1 MKYIKSYKIFES
13 IDKESIDQEEIK
25 YGIESKL
32 SKLID
37 DKARINVS
45 FFKGFFHGGKD
56 TLDVAIYFDNMY
68 HNGLD
73 ISKYKEDI
81 DELLSYLVGEYGLG
95 FEFSHLYIDSDKDHE
110 IVCPGISPV
119 TGVECKSKDIEYGEQ
134 DWYNNGAIMN
144 TCNVCGHKAPEED
157 FEYKKVKYETIDEVK
172 EFFSKSNG
180 DEIYSAT
187 FEFILR

>member
-1 MKYIKSYKIFES
+1 MKYLKSFKVYES
-13 IDKESIDQEEIK
+13 IEEESIDQEEIK

-32 SKLID
+32 SHLID
-37 DKARINVS
+37 DKAKINVS

-95 FEFSHLYIDSDKDHE
+95 FEFSYLYIDSNNDNYE
-110 IVCPGISPV
+110 IVCP
-119 TGVECKSKDIEYGEQ
+119 ECKSLDIEYGQE
-134 DWYNNGAIMN
+134 DYYNNGAIMN
-144 TCNVCGHKAPEED
+144 TCNVCGHRDTEEE
-157 FEYKKVKYETIDEVK
+157 FEFNTTKKNYETIEEAK
-172 EFFSKSNG
+172 EFFSKPNG
-180 DEIYSAT
+180 YEVHSAT
-187 FEFILR
+187 FEFIKK